1 MTIEQRPPTYLR
13 AAQCAGSI
21 SLTVVVRAFMAAA
34 FLVAAVSASGCG
46 DPDLPPALTK
56 QAVKFDEVPEPVRT
70 AAKKAI
76 PQVNLNEAWKNI
88 DREGKLH
95 SYEIR
100 GKNAADG
107 KTREVRVSLTGK
119 ILESE

>member
-1 MTIEQRPPTYLR
+1 MTTDQLSRYRRLANGERAGRPTILSR
-13 AAQCAGSI
+13 MFKM
-21 SLTVVVRAFMAAA
+21 TVLLATW
-34 FLVAAVSASGCG
+34 LGPSGCG

-56 QAVKFDEVPEPVRT
+56 QAVKFDDVPDAVR
-70 AAKKAI
+70 AAARKAV

-88 DREGKLH
+88 DRQGKLH

-107 KTREVRVSLTGK
+107 KIHEVRVSLTGE
-119 ILESE
+119 ILEME